1 MSDRDPVVRLAA
13 RGDGATAS
21 GRFIPFA
28 APGDSV
34 ADDGSIVPGPH
45 HSTPPCRHFP
55 ECGGCQLQ
63 HVDDEAYGDYLTDR
77 IVSALAAQNVAAPEM
92 KAPALSPPRTRR
104 RAALRTER
112 RGGQVLLGFNAQ
124 ASHRIVDMRECHILH
139 PQLFALVAPLRTLL
153 AGLLS
158 PRGGGEVRMTLA
170 EQGPDLLLERIKV
183 EGLAAT
189 EQVTAFAAEHRLARL
204 AIDDGYGPQ
213 TLWEPEPVTIRLG
226 PVSVSLPYGAFLQAT
241 AEGEA
246 ALVAAVADA
255 MGEARIIAD
264 LFAGLGTFALSLP
277 GRIFAAE
284 GARDAALALKSA
296 ANLAQR
302 PVFVDHRDLFRR
314 PLDREELARFEAV
327 ILDPPRAGA
336 KDQVAS
342 LAGSPVAKIAYVSCN
357 PATFA
362 RDAATLVA
370 GGYGLSWVKPVGQFR
385 WSTHVELAACFER
398 TMASA

>member
-77 IVSALAAQNVAAPEM
+77 IVSALAAPSEAP
-92 KAPALSPPRTRR
+92 P
-104 RAALRTER
+104 
-112 RGGQVLLGFNAQ
+112 GGQVLLGFNAQ

-226 PVSVSLPYGAFLQAT
+226 PVSVPLPYGAFLQAT

-342 LAGSPVAKIAYVSCN
+342 LAASPVAKIAYVSCN

-362 RDAATLVA
+362 RDAATLIA

-398 TMASA
+398 IVASA

>member
-1 MSDRDPVVRLAA
+1 VSDVDPVVRLAA
-13 RGDGATAS
+13 RGDGVTAS
-21 GRFIPFA
+21 GRFIPFV
-28 APGDSV
+28 APGDQV
-34 ADDGSIVPGPH
+34 AEDGSIVPGPH

-63 HVDDEAYGDYLTDR
+63 HVDDRAYGDYLTDR
-77 IVSALAAQNVAAPEM
+77 IVCALAAQNVAAPEM

-124 ASHRIVDMRECHILH
+124 ASHRIVDIRECHILH
-139 PQLFALVAPLRTLL
+139 PELFALVAPLRTLL
-153 AGLLS
+153 ARLL
-158 PRGGGEVRMTLA
+158 PARGGGEVRMTLA
-170 EQGPDLLLERIKV
+170 EQGVDLLLEKITV
-183 EGLAAT
+183 EGLAST
-189 EQVTAFAAEHRLARL
+189 EEVTAFAAEHRLARL

-226 PVSVSLPYGAFLQAT
+226 GISVPLPYGAFLQAT
-241 AEGEA
+241 PEGEA
-246 ALVAAVADA
+246 ALVEAVADA
-255 MGEARIIAD
+255 VGEARIIAD
-264 LFAGLGTFALSLP
+264 LFAGLGTFALSLS
-277 GRIFAAE
+277 GRVLAAE

-296 ANLAQR
+296 ANLAQK

-314 PLDREELARFEAV
+314 PLDQQELARFEAV

-336 KDQVAS
+336 KEQIVL

-362 RDAATLVA
+362 RDAATLVED
-370 GGYGLSWVKPVGQFR
+370 GFRLSWIQPVGQFR

-398 TMASA
+398 KAGLA